1 MKESEPG
8 DRMFFEYLPLV
19 RSIAR
24 QIYFRLPKH
33 VVFEDLVQAG
43 NLGLLDAWRKYDC
56 HRAVKFAS
64 YAKIRIRGSILDSLR
79 DLDLGSRALRRF
91 ARQAE
96 HARDALRTRME
107 REPSEMEVA
116 EAMQIPLKRFQ
127 LCRRDL
133 DSLTTLSYQAE
144 PNWEEHSSRLM
155 DCAVAPAEQ
164 SPYQI
169 RMRREIFEMLGQFIS
184 QLPDQQRHVLALYY
198 KQDLT
203 MKEIGRVLGVGESRV
218 SQIHSLAVSGLR
230 KRLTEL
236 GDARFCSD
244 RASSAKLLQ

>member
-1 MKESEPG
+1 MKERDPR

-79 DLDLGSRALRRF
+79 DLDSGSRSLRRF
-91 ARQAE
+91 ARQAD
-96 HARDALRTRME
+96 HTRDTLRARME

-144 PNWEEHSSRLM
+144 PNWEDYSSRLM

-169 RMRREIFEMLGQFIS
+169 SMRRETVETLGQLIS
-184 QLPDQQRHVLALYY
+184 QLPDQQRQVLALYY
-198 KQDLT
+198 QQDLT

-230 KRLTEL
+230 TRLAEL
-236 GDARFCSD
+236 GDGTLCCHQT
-244 RASSAKLLQ
+244 SSAKLLQ